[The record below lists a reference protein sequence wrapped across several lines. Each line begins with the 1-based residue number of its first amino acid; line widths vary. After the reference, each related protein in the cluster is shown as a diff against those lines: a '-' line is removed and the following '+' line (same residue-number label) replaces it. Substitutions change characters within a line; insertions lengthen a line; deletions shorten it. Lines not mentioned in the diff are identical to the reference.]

1 MFKFSWERFNNPG
14 VIAGLVIIVLGFALL
29 CAADKL
35 SNYLI
40 ERYDVKRNLKLIF
53 KLIALLLVIIGSL
66 TAVFTI

>member
-1 MFKFSWERFNNPG
+1 MFKFSWERFSNPG
-14 VIAGLVIIVLGFALL
+14 VIAGLVIIVLGFVLL

-40 ERYDVKRNLKLIF
+40 ERYDIKRNLKLIF
-53 KLIALLLVIIGSL
+53 KLSALLLVIIGSL

>member
-1 MFKFSWERFNNPG
+1 MFKFSWERFSNPG
-14 VIAGLVIIVLGFALL
+14 VIAGLVIIVLGFVLL

-40 ERYDVKRNLKLIF
+40 ERYNIKRNLKLIF
-53 KLIALLLVIIGSL
+53 KLSALLLVIIGSL

>member
-14 VIAGLVIIVLGFALL
+14 VIAGLVIIVLGFVLL